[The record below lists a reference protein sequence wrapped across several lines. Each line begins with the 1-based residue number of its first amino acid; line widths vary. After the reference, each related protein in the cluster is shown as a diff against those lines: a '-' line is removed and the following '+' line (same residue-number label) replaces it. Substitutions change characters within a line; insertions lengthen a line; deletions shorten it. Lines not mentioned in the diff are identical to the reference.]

1 MPADLRLDQLTPLKG
16 APVTLTVPGGCTL
29 LVRGP
34 SGAGKSLLLRAIADL
49 DPNRGEAWLGDQRR
63 SALPAHRWRRLVG
76 YLPAESHWWADRVGD
91 HHDHWPLEILGR
103 LGFGPEVLDWELSRL
118 STGERQRLALA
129 RLLANRPQALLL
141 DEPAANL
148 DAANAARVTAVIE
161 AQLQERRLPV
171 LWVSHG
177 EERPAGDCTGV
188 LELEAGRPV
197 RLELPW
203 N

>member
-1 MPADLRLDQLTPLKG
+1 MS
-16 APVTLTVPGGCTL
+16 LTVPGGCTL

-49 DPNRGEAWLGDQRR
+49 DPNRGEVWLGNQRR
-63 SALPAHRWRRLVG
+63 SALPAHQWRRLVG

-91 HHDHWPLEILGR
+91 HHLHWPLEILGQ
-103 LGFGPEVLDWELSRL
+103 LGFGPEVLEWEVSRL

-129 RLLANRPQALLL
+129 RLLANRPRALLL

-148 DAANAARVTAVIE
+148 DSANAARVTAVIE
-161 AQLQERRLPV
+161 SQLEAHQPPV

-177 EERPAGDCTGV
+177 EERPGGACTGL
-188 LELEAGRPV
+188 LELAAGRPT

-203 N
+203 R

>member
-1 MPADLRLDQLTPLKG
+1 
-16 APVTLTVPGGCTL
+16 
-29 LVRGP
+29 
-34 SGAGKSLLLRAIADL
+34 
-49 DPNRGEAWLGDQRR
+49 
-63 SALPAHRWRRLVG
+63 
-76 YLPAESHWWADRVGD
+76 
-91 HHDHWPLEILGR
+91 
-103 LGFGPEVLDWELSRL
+103 VLDWEVSRL

-148 DAANAARVTAVIE
+148 DAANAARVTAMIE
-161 AQLQERRLPV
+161 AQLQERRPPV